1 MTSHVHSH
9 DELLGAH
16 ALGILEPAEQ
26 SRLEEEIAACEVCQ
40 VELADLKALE
50 AELGDVPPEAFLEG
64 PPEGAD
70 LLLQRTLR
78 QVRGEYSTVWR
89 RKVASVSLVAAALA
103 GVLLTAGYFAGHA
116 QKSTE
121 ASGPEVS
128 AGPSAPEAGES
139 ISATDGETKAKMTVS
154 LTPAAGWVRVN
165 ALVSGLQ
172 PGENCR
178 LVVVSESGEREIAGS
193 WVVGSSKEGKAKDSG
208 LELSGSAAI
217 APDQVDSVVVEN
229 DQGKRYVTVAL

>member
-1 MTSHVHSH
+1 MSPHVHSH
-9 DELLGAH
+9 DELLGAQ
-16 ALGILEPAEQ
+16 ALGLLEPAEQ

-78 QVRGEYSTVWR
+78 QVRDEYSTAWR
-89 RKVASVSLVAAALA
+89 RKAVSVGLVAAALA
-103 GVLLTAGYFAGHA
+103 GVLLTSGYFAGHA
-116 QKSTE
+116 RKAPE
-121 ASGPEVS
+121 ASGPQVS
-128 AGPSAPEAGES
+128 VSPAAPEAGES
-139 ISATDGETKAKMTVS
+139 TSATDGTTKARMTVS
-154 LTPAAGWVRVN
+154 LTPADGWVRLN
-165 ALVSGLQ
+165 ATVSGLR

-193 WVVGSSKEGKAKDSG
+193 WVVGSGKDGKGKSKG
-208 LELSGSAAI
+208 LELFGSAAV

-229 DQGKRYVTVAL
+229 DEGKQYVAVAL